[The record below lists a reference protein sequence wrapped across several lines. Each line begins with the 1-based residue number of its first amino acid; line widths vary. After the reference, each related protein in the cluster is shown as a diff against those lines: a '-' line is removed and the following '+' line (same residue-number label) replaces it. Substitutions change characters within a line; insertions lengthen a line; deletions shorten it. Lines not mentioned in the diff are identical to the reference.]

1 VGGQIPLRWKSSV
14 TDIQIAILS
23 IVGIVVLVSSGMPVP
38 FSLGLLSFLGVWH
51 IKESFTIAS
60 TLLAQAAADSV
71 SDYVFGVIPLFVMMG
86 MLVSI
91 SGIGKDTFD
100 VANRLFKS
108 IRGGL
113 GIATVVANAIFAAVT
128 GTSIASAAVFTKVCV
143 PEMIRLGH
151 KPRFAV
157 GVVTGSSVLG
167 MLIPPSLL
175 LILFGVLTE
184 TSIGDLFIAGIG
196 PGILLSAIYSAG
208 ILIMAYAFPEYVGKT
223 TGADAAGFQL
233 SIGQALWKLAPILA
247 LIFLVLGGIYSGWF
261 TPTESGAAGALGAL
275 IIALA
280 KRRLDRRKIWQVM
293 LETGNVTV
301 AILFLFFAA
310 NMYSRMLAMSGI
322 TSFVGNLIA
331 ESGLGVYTV
340 LILYLGVILLMGMI
354 LDSGSIMLIIVPLLY
369 PAMRDFGI
377 DFVWWGILTL
387 ISIEVGLL
395 TPPLGVA
402 VFVVNSTLADPNIT
416 VTDIFAGSMPYVLMM
431 VLCIVLIIL
440 FPNISLFLVR

>member
-1 VGGQIPLRWKSSV
+1 V

-23 IVGIVVLVSSGMPVP
+23 ILGIVVLVSAGMPVP
-38 FSLGLLSFLGVWH
+38 FSLGLLSFLGLWY
-51 IKESFTIAS
+51 IKSFSVAS
-60 TLLAQAAADSV
+60 TLMAQAAADSV

-86 MLVSI
+86 TLVSV
-91 SGIGKDTFD
+91 SGIGKDTFN
-100 VANRLFKS
+100 VANRLFKG

-128 GTSIASAAVFTKVCV
+128 GTSIASAAVFSKVCV

-184 TSIGDLFIAGIG
+184 TSIGDLFIGGIG
-196 PGILLSAIYSAG
+196 PGILLTLLYIAG
-208 ILIMAYAFPEYVGKT
+208 ILVMAYAFPEYVGKT
-223 TGADAAGFQL
+223 TGDASGFQL
-233 SIGQALWKLAPILA
+233 SIGEALWKIAPILA

-261 TPTESGAAGALGAL
+261 TPTESGAAGALGAMV
-275 IIALA
+275 IALI
-280 KRRLDRRKIWQVM
+280 KRQLNLQKIWQV
-293 LETGNVTV
+293 LTETGNVTV

-310 NMYSRMLAMSGI
+310 NIYSRMLAMSGI
-322 TSFVGNLIA
+322 TSFVGTLIT
-331 ESGLGVYTV
+331 ESGLGMYAV
-340 LILYLGVILLMGMI
+340 LILYLVVILFMGMI

-369 PAMRDFGI
+369 PAMRAFGI
-377 DFVWWGILTL
+377 DFVLWGILTL

-402 VFVVNSTLADPNIT
+402 VFVVHSSLGDSDVSI
-416 VTDIFAGSMPYVLMM
+416 TDIFAGSLPYVLLML
-431 VLCIVLIIL
+431 LCIVLLVL
-440 FPNISLFLVR
+440 FPSICLFLVR